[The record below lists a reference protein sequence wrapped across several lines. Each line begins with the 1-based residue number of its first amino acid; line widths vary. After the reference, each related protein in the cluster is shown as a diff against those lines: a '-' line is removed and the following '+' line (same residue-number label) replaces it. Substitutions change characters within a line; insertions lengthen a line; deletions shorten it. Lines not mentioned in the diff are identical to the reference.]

1 MNPIHSG
8 QLPSLNRYRHFADL
22 SDTLS
27 DTLSL
32 TCL

>member
-1 MNPIHSG
+1 MNPVNSG
-8 QLPSLNRYRHFADL
+8 LAARLNRYRHFADL

-27 DTLSL
+27 L

>member
-1 MNPIHSG
+1 MKPVHSG
-8 QLPSLNRYRHFADL
+8 LTPRLERYRHFADL

-27 DTLSL
+27 L

>member
-1 MNPIHSG
+1 MKPVHSG
-8 QLPSLNRYRHFADL
+8 LASSLERYRHFADL

-27 DTLSL
+27 L

>member
-1 MNPIHSG
+1 MNPVNSG
-8 QLPSLNRYRHFADL
+8 LTPRLNRYRHFADR
-22 SDTLS
+22 S

>member
-1 MNPIHSG
+1 MKPVYSG
-8 QLPSLNRYRHFADL
+8 LTPRLERCRHFADL

-27 DTLSL
+27 L